1 MKAEINWLDKNN
13 AIRDWNL
20 LTGPILK
27 NEFRFAI
34 SWATW
39 LSTLSL
45 NFTRKELVN
54 NSFDEVDDVTRAN
67 DDNTESPKS
76 REHHFSGIFQF
87 NFKLLGCRC
96 SAMILNTFLLSLSWL
111 IYSQV
116 IIYSCVQSRTFI
128 TRYYVVPRRH
138 FIFNKSLRN
147 WIENFHLD
155 YFWWIEIVL

>member
-1 MKAEINWLDKNN
+1 MKAKINWLDKNN
-13 AIRDWNL
+13 AISDWNL

-87 NFKLLGCRC
+87 SFKLLDCRI
-96 SAMILNTFLLSLSWL
+96 SAMIPNTFWACLDL
-111 IYSQV
+111 V
-116 IIYSCVQSRTFI
+116 I
-128 TRYYVVPRRH
+128 
-138 FIFNKSLRN
+138 LR
-147 WIENFHLD
+147 
-155 YFWWIEIVL
+155 